1 MSKDALTIKQ
11 ELAKPFAP
19 EDLEWRL
26 QQTIADKCRGLA
38 VPYVTNRAIQ
48 DRLDDVVGPENWHN
62 EFKPWHGNGKKE
74 SQICGISIF
83 FEGRGF
89 VTKWDGA
96 EDTDIEAI
104 KGGLSDSM
112 KRAAVQWGIG
122 RVLYKMEP
130 VWVTVEQR
138 GKSWI
143 IKDSERSRL
152 DMAYLETLKKLKLTP
167 AQPGGLQSE
176 LTPKP
181 EQPRDAGQNTQGEKS
196 RNSGKKPAQTPQPVP
211 APAPKAP
218 PAQSSDKITQLPTA
232 RAPKCE
238 YTVISAKEQSGMN
251 QNPVTSLTL
260 RGQDGKTVPAL
271 FRGIDKALTSGAEL
285 TNVKLTMKK
294 QNTVIFYVLEGY
306 EVMNAKSR
314 AA

>member
-74 SQICGISIF
+74 SQICGISVF

-181 EQPRDAGQNTQGEKS
+181 ERPKDAGQTAQGQNPRNTAE
-196 RNSGKKPAQTPQPVP
+196 KPAQSPQPGP
-211 APAPKAP
+211 ATAPKTP

-232 RAPKCE
+232 REPKCE

-251 QNPVTSLTL
+251 QNPVMSLTL
-260 RGQDGKTVPAL
+260 RGQDGKTIPAF
-271 FRGIDKALTSGAEL
+271 FRGIDKALASGAEL

-306 EVMNAKSR
+306 EIMNTR
-314 AA
+314 PQAA